1 MTPRQDT
8 LDFMTAFAVGT
19 VLGIGATLLLR
30 PERTPKER
38 VVRQLKPY
46 RKKMQRSYG
55 QAREAVREGSDA
67 TSELTAEIVSA
78 GRDLLGDF
86 GDEVARILSDA
97 RSDLREQ
104 AQAQAKELRKGA
116 RKTRRKLRI

>member
-46 RKKMQRSYG
+46 RKKMRRSYS

-116 RKTRRKLRI
+116 RRTRRKLRI

>member
-46 RKKMQRSYG
+46 RKKMRRSYG

-116 RKTRRKLRI
+116 RRTRRKLRI

>member
-1 MTPRQDT
+1 MKPRQDT

-46 RKKMQRSYG
+46 RKKMRRSYS
-55 QAREAVREGSDA
+55 QVSEAVREGSDA

-116 RKTRRKLRI
+116 RRTRRKLRI

>member
-1 MTPRQDT
+1 MPRQDT

-30 PERTPKER
+30 PERSPKER
-38 VVRQLKPY
+38 VARQLKPY
-46 RKKMQRSYG
+46 RKKMRRSYG

-67 TSELTAEIVSA
+67 TADLTAEIVSA
-78 GRDLLGDF
+78 GRELLSDF

-97 RSDLREQ
+97 RADLREQ
-104 AQAQAKELRKGA
+104 AQAQTKGLRKGA
-116 RKTRRKLRI
+116 RKTRRTLHL